1 MKHTHTH
8 SPKHIKAISN
18 RLSRTIGHLE
28 AIKKMV
34 ERDED
39 CSDILIQILLRLKQR
54 LTIPL
59 KPYLKNI

>member
-28 AIKKMV
+28 AI
-34 ERDED
+34 
-39 CSDILIQILLRLKQR
+39 
-54 LTIPL
+54 
-59 KPYLKNI
+59 